1 MYLRDNN
8 ILITDVALFARSVVS
23 IGYAAFLE
31 DPITEVSIP
40 G

>member
-1 MYLRDNN
+1 MNLRDNN
-8 ILITDVALFARSVVS
+8 ILLIDVVPLTRSLVS
-23 IGYAAFLE
+23 IGYAAFLG